1 MYGRGCEGGVYNG
14 SFSFSV
20 TLKLVLH
27 AMFASRRLQR
37 LHIPPIGVL
46 SDSMCAAMIQGVV
59 DVFCEKRVAWVHH
72 VCNGQNRLF
81 TVAFTVDI

>member
-1 MYGRGCEGGVYNG
+1 MV
-14 SFSFSV
+14 
-20 TLKLVLH
+20 LVLH